1 MKKTL
6 LLAATLACSVA
17 VGQQD
22 KVWSCIILTQA
33 EADSD
38 GSGFFWESLRSIPRE
53 FIKRLRP
60 HERL

>member
-22 KVWSCIILTQA
+22 KVRSCIILTQA

-38 GSGFFWESLRSIPRE
+38 GSGFFLGISPLHSA
-53 FIKRLRP
+53 
-60 HERL
+60 